1 MKKIKFKFIHSLFVC
16 FGLLFSNISCSDN
29 NSVEPDLK
37 VSKTEMSFSAVGEV
51 QSIYVQSNVDF
62 TATSSADWLTLS
74 PSSGQGTGH
83 VVELK
88 ITAANNSTTDTRTA
102 LILIKAGEKTQTI
115 TVTQSYQDLLIVANS
130 SYSVDAAGGN
140 ITVNYQVSGTYD
152 MTIGNDWITESATKA
167 TSSLSKTFTIGA
179 NRNHFA
185 RKGII
190 VFSLGNNK
198 DTVVVNQAA
207 SQLTIASDATGMS
220 SDAKALSA
228 KMGIGWNLG
237 NSLEACSSSTVASET
252 MWGNP
257 KTTKTLID
265 AVKSAGFNTIRIP
278 CAWSGYMED
287 QTTYKIKDSW
297 FARVKEVVDYCIAN
311 NMYVIL
317 NSHWDGGWRDQN
329 PFYAQQT
336 AINEKQKALW
346 EQIAVYFRDYDE
358 HLIFAGTNEVGHDAS
373 TAPTAENIT
382 VQMSFNQ
389 TFVDAVRSTGG
400 KNTYRNLLVQAYNT
414 NIDLAVSSLKM
425 PTDATSNRLMAEIHY
440 YDPSDYC
447 ILTEDASWA
456 TMKYYWGKEAGY
468 DQYGAI
474 SSWGQ
479 EDWARTQF
487 AKLKTNFIDKN
498 IPVIMG
504 EFGNMYR
511 EIADASKQAHVT
523 DSRNYYL
530 KYITSQAIA
539 NGVVPVYWD
548 NGATGNNGSGLFN
561 RSTGEQAHSDAIS
574 ALIHATN

>member
-1 MKKIKFKFIHSLFVC
+1 MKKLKIMNLLLTLLGCLFIPY
-16 FGLLFSNISCSDN
+16 SCSDN

-88 ITAANNSTTDTRTA
+88 ITAANNSSTDTRTA

-237 NSLEACSSSTVASET
+237 NALEACSSSTVASET

-548 NGATGNNGSGLFN
+548 NGTTGNNGSGLFN

>member
-1 MKKIKFKFIHSLFVC
+1 MKKLKIMNLLLTLLGCLFIPY
-16 FGLLFSNISCSDN
+16 SCSDN

-88 ITAANNSTTDTRTA
+88 ITAANNSSTDTRTA

-317 NSHWDGGWRDQN
+317 NSHWDGGWRDEN
-329 PFYAQQT
+329 PFYAQQS

-523 DSRNYYL
+523 ASRNYYL

-548 NGATGNNGSGLFN
+548 NGVTGNNGNGLFN
-561 RSTGEQAHSDAIS
+561 RNTGEQAHADAIS